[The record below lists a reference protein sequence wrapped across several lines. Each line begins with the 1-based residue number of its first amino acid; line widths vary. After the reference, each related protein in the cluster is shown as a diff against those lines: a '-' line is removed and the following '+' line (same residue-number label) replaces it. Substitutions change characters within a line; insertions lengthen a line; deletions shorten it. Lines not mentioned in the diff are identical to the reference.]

1 MARPS
6 SGKWVKD
13 KHYVLPNKEDCFVY
27 KRPRTAVWQYYLSIP
42 GEGEE
47 RKSTGVKGD
56 SNDASVGLKEALD
69 WVLNR
74 KLEVMSRQKQGLK
87 ARRIKKMFDFID
99 EFLSEE
105 EKRIA
110 SYNKSG
116 HITKDTFRGKK
127 YHLSRL
133 KQFYKGRSI
142 KLEDLDYPKL
152 FNYPIWR
159 NTVDAEWNPTPPKT
173 NHSILGELTTIKAYF
188 NYLFRKGVIPREPTF
203 HKLQRESLLTNR
215 RDYLS
220 PRQYMQTINTVRSW
234 SNSTVPTPTQQY
246 NRRSIYQAL
255 IIMSNSCL
263 RKGEL
268 KGLRWYDLEP
278 NSNLSKEDQK
288 IGHII
293 RIRPE
298 ITKVGVPRV
307 VQSPTV
313 KRFDELR
320 RLAGIPKDSKI
331 PFPHIPPQFR
341 SNYVIGKY
349 NHFDN
354 PLGVG
359 TWNRIWQE
367 IKELCADRYWNQRN
381 ISYYSFRHTG
391 ISFAVARGVPILQLA
406 RNCGTGSR
414 YIEQVYYHHESES
427 LQTWDTLNQNRTFHQ
442 RMHKHRDD
450 LLIEMEDALDL
461 VLED

>member
-1 MARPS
+1 M
-6 SGKWVKD
+6 
-13 KHYVLPNKEDCFVY
+13 
-27 KRPRTAVWQYYLSIP
+27 
-42 GEGEE
+42 
-47 RKSTGVKGD
+47 
-56 SNDASVGLKEALD
+56 
-69 WVLNR
+69 
-74 KLEVMSRQKQGLK
+74 
-87 ARRIKKMFDFID
+87 
-99 EFLSEE
+99 
-105 EKRIA
+105 
-110 SYNKSG
+110 
-116 HITKDTFRGKK
+116 
-127 YHLSRL
+127 
-133 KQFYKGRSI
+133 
-142 KLEDLDYPKL
+142 
-152 FNYPIWR
+152 
-159 NTVDAEWNPTPPKT
+159 
-173 NHSILGELTTIKAYF
+173 
-188 NYLFRKGVIPREPTF
+188 
-203 HKLQRESLLTNR
+203 
-215 RDYLS
+215 
-220 PRQYMQTINTVRSW
+220 
-234 SNSTVPTPTQQY
+234 
-246 NRRSIYQAL
+246 
-255 IIMSNSCL
+255 
-263 RKGEL
+263 
-268 KGLRWYDLEP
+268 
-278 NSNLSKEDQK
+278 
-288 IGHII
+288 
-293 RIRPE
+293 
-298 ITKVGVPRV
+298 PRV

-450 LLIEMEDALDL
+450 LLVEMEDALDL